1 MNRRQFL
8 TKCAACVPAA
18 GLLAVPCR
26 LAAADRDSKVKI
38 RIIYSLHAVK
48 QAQPDW
54 PNIGFD
60 FQPVMER
67 INKELAN
74 RCGDFEFLTSMATGP
89 EQAKQI
95 LEQDKSADIDGYLVY
110 QMNCW
115 NQVVQTMATSG
126 KPVLYADFQ
135 YGGSGGF
142 LVYTA
147 GFLRSNAPNVG
158 FVASSKIDDLVKA
171 VKCFRTIKKGG
182 STAEFVAAT
191 AKVRTANTP
200 ISICLFAFGS

>member
-1 MNRRQFL
+1 MKTNELPSGCACCPMNRRQFL

-18 GLLAVPCR
+18 GLLAAPSR
-26 LAAADRDSKVKI
+26 LGAAEPNPKVKI
-38 RIIYSLHAVK
+38 RIIYSLHAAK

-60 FQPVMER
+60 FQPVMDR
-67 INKELAN
+67 INKELAK
-74 RCGDFEFLTSMATGP
+74 RCPGFDFLTSLATGP
-89 EQAKQI
+89 EQAKQV
-95 LEQDKSADIDGYLVY
+95 LEKDKSADIDGYLVY

-115 NQVVQTMATSG
+115 NQVVQTMAASG

-135 YGGSGGF
+135 FAGSGGF

-158 FVASSKIDDLVKA
+158 FVASSKMDDLVKA
-171 VKCFRTIKKGG
+171 VKCFRTVKKGG
-182 STAEFVAAT
+182 
-191 AKVRTANTP
+191 
-200 ISICLFAFGS
+200 